1 MNIHA
6 HGDVLRRREEI
17 VTIVR
22 EQAIHSQEELLHALR
37 RRNFRVT
44 QPTLSRDIAALGL
57 VKTSSGYVVPGETL
71 ALASVTPIS
80 TTLQRFETAV
90 DEYVLSVAAAGNL
103 VVVKTG
109 VGNAQPVALAIDG
122 SKLDGIV
129 GTIGGDD
136 TIFVAMTDDGS
147 ARALERRINQL
158 IGRPVRRAAR

>member
-6 HGDVLRRREEI
+6 QGDVLRRREEI

-57 VKTSSGYVVPGETL
+57 IKTPSGYVMPGE
-71 ALASVTPIS
+71 LASVTPIS
-80 TTLQRFETAV
+80 PLTAEQRFENAV
-90 DEYVLSVAAAGNL
+90 DEYVVSAIAAGNL
-103 VVVKTG
+103 VVIKTG

-122 SKLDGIV
+122 AKLDAV
-129 GTIGGDD
+129 LGTIGGDD
-136 TIFVAMTDDGS
+136 TIFVALADEGA
-147 ARALERRINQL
+147 ARSLERRVHQL

>member
-22 EQAIHSQEELLHALR
+22 EQAVHSQDELLQALR
-37 RRNFRVT
+37 RRGFRVT

-57 VKTSSGYVVPGETL
+57 VKTPSGYVPPGATL
-71 ALASVTPIS
+71 ATVTPIS
-80 TTLQRFETAV
+80 TAHERFEAAV
-90 DEYVLSVAAAGNL
+90 DEYVVFAAAAGNL
-103 VVVKTG
+103 LVVRTG

-136 TIFVAMTDDGS
+136 TIFVAMTDEG
-147 ARALERRINQL
+147 AAKALERRIHQL

>member
-57 VKTSSGYVVPGETL
+57 VKTSSGYVVPGDL
-71 ALASVTPIS
+71 APVTSIAAWPD
-80 TTLQRFETAV
+80 RFESTVGEFVKSA
-90 DEYVLSVAAAGNL
+90 VAAQNL
-103 VVVKTG
+103 VVIKTMVAG
-109 VGNAQPVALAIDG
+109 AQPVASAIDG
-122 SKLDGIV
+122 AGLDGV
-129 GTIGGDD
+129 LGTIGGDD
-136 TIFVAMTDDGS
+136 TIFVAMSDDGA
-147 ARALERRINQL
+147 ARSLERRIHHL